1 MNYSAQVVLI
11 NEEGLILGVS
21 RKDDHNSMGLP
32 GGKMEDEDMGN
43 IQITAIRETKEE
55 TGLDISNLQM
65 IFATHK
71 GGYMGYTYLAQYSGE
86 INHNEP
92 HVVKWVPMQVLI
104 NGSFG
109 KYNELVAD
117 SLKDMG
123 VDFQMD
129 IDEETLIKELN
140 MFMKDHTFNGLN
152 VSVKEIRKE
161 KDWFGKTGYTLYL
174 NSIIEETCDFDDR
187 FTEGVD
193 AIGQLHGVAIRIPT
207 YYYSK

>member
-1 MNYSAQVVLI
+1 MKYSAQVVLI
-11 NEEGLILGVS
+11 NEEGLVLGVS
-21 RKDDHNSMGLP
+21 RKDNHKDFGLP

-55 TGLDISNLQM
+55 TGLDVRNLQM

-71 GGYMGYTYLAQYSGE
+71 HGFMSYTYLGQYSGE

-109 KYNELVAD
+109 KYNELVAE

-129 IDEETLIKELN
+129 IDEETIIEELN
-140 MFMKDHTFNGLN
+140 AFMKDHTFNGLN

-161 KDWFGKTGYTLYL
+161 KDWLGKSQYTLYL
-174 NSIIEETCDFDDR
+174 NGIIEETCSFDTR

-193 AIGQLHGVAIRIPT
+193 AIGERHGVKVRIPS